1 VGDVT
6 DLGQQPSAIRRRHLE
21 NNRLIR
27 VGLIGDGIQ
36 ASRSPS
42 MHMTEAES
50 NGLRLTYELL
60 DLEKS
65 PQALSDTLVAAQARG
80 FAGVNITHPY
90 KQAVIPLLDNLS
102 DDAQAI
108 GAVNTVV
115 FHRGWRSGHNTDC
128 FGFAESFRRGM
139 PDARLGRAA
148 QIGAGGAG
156 AAVAYGLLMM
166 GAHEVTVF
174 DIRFERAAALAEKLG
189 ARFGAGRIRASED
202 VEADVAAADGIVNAT
217 PIGMASYPGTPIPAA
232 WLRRDHWFSEVI
244 YFPLQTELL
253 RLARL
258 AGCAS
263 MDGGGMAVFQAV
275 EAFRLFTGVRP
286 DAERILRRF
295 REQASAS

>member
-1 VGDVT
+1 MADQAEAT
-6 DLGQQPSAIRRRHLE
+6 SAARRRLE

-42 MHMTEAES
+42 MHMTEAEA

-60 DLEKS
+60 DLEQS
-65 PQALSDTLVAAQARG
+65 PKGLSEALDAAQARG

-102 DDAQAI
+102 DEAAAI

-128 FGFAESFRRGM
+128 FGFAESLRRGL
-139 PDARLGRAA
+139 PDARLFRVA

-166 GAHEVTVF
+166 GARELTVF
-174 DIRFERAAALAEKLG
+174 DVRFDRAAALAEKL
-189 ARFGAGRIRASED
+189 ARRFGGERIRASD
-202 VEADVAAADGIVNAT
+202 ALEADVAAAEGVVNAT
-217 PIGMASYPGTPIPAA
+217 PIGMAAYPGTPLPAA
-232 WLRRDHWFSEVI
+232 WLRPAHWISEIV
-244 YFPLQTELL
+244 YFPLETELL
-253 RLARL
+253 RQARR
-258 AGCAS
+258 AGCATV
-263 MDGGGMAVFQAV
+263 DGGGMAVFQAV

-295 REQASAS
+295 HEFAAAG